1 MEKDKNSNRRI
12 KIRKRQYGKE
22 KAYRKTRKEDIGG
35 EKTQLNLHYSRI

>member
-12 KIRKRQYGKE
+12 KIRKRKWGK
-22 KAYRKTRKEDIGG
+22 KAYRKIGKEGIGR